1 MKETSPMNKRTTSL
15 IALLST
21 FSLSSTPQ
29 FIRQEL
35 ALQQCKLTAIEAHC
49 DTIRTLHIALE
60 TPPPPFILSQNTKE
74 SLQDFHKLLAQLIS
88 GCDSGDDMN
97 VQHATSNAM
106 QITQLTPS
114 TTTRTLLLNED
125 KYLEIRAELS
135 KTNAILN
142 EIMQQT
148 TAEIK
153 KLTER
158 GAASGAV

>member
-1 MKETSPMNKRTTSL
+1 
-15 IALLST
+15 
-21 FSLSSTPQ
+21 
-29 FIRQEL
+29 
-35 ALQQCKLTAIEAHC
+35 
-49 DTIRTLHIALE
+49 
-60 TPPPPFILSQNTKE
+60 
-74 SLQDFHKLLAQLIS
+74 
-88 GCDSGDDMN
+88 MN
-97 VQHATSNAM
+97 VQHATSDAM